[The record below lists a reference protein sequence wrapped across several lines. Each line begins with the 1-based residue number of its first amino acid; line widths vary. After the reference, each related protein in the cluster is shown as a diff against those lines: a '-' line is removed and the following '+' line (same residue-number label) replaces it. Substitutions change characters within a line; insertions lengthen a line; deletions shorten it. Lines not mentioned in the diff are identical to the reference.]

1 MEMMLCPLFSGS
13 SGNAVYV
20 GTQKTGLLI
29 DAGLSGVVIE
39 RALQAQGLDPAR
51 LDGILI
57 THEHIDHIK
66 GAGVLSRRHDIPVY
80 ANEKTWLAM
89 QDKIGPVATRNQRV
103 FDSAADFYIRDIDV
117 VPFPLS
123 HDAQDPVGFC
133 LGSGGKRVGIATD
146 LGYVSAAAFEA
157 VAGCDA
163 LLLEANHDPDMLLH
177 GRYSYELK
185 RRIKGRRGHLSNE
198 DAARALVRLHE
209 RGLRRA
215 LLGHMSAENN
225 MVELLWQTVRSVLKE
240 AGIADGR
247 DIELA
252 VAPRDRACAPLVVCR

>member
-13 SGNAVYV
+13 SGNAIYV
-20 GTQKTGLLI
+20 GTEETGLLV
-29 DAGLSGVVIE
+29 DAGLSGRVIE
-39 RALQAQGLDPAR
+39 QALCTQGINPSSLH
-51 LDGILI
+51 GILI

-66 GAGVLSRRHDIPVY
+66 GAGVLSRRHNIPIY

-103 FDSAADFYIRDIDV
+103 FDPHADFYVRDIDV
-117 VPFPLS
+117 IPFPLS
-123 HDAQDPVGFC
+123 HDAEDPVGFC
-133 LGSGGKRVGIATD
+133 LVSRGKKIGIATD
-146 LGYVSAAAFEA
+146 LGYVSSGALDA

-185 RRIKGRRGHLSNE
+185 RRIRSRRGHLSNE
-198 DAARALVRLHE
+198 EAAHALIKLHE

-225 MVELLWQTVRSVLKE
+225 MAELLWQTVDSVLSE
-240 AGIADGR
+240 AGLTVGK
-247 DIELA
+247 DIEIA
-252 VAPRDRACAPLVVCR
+252 IAHRDRISEPVVVGR